1 MLLFEAEAI
10 LYNREQTK
18 INKQR
23 VLEQLRVLQR
33 FQQSLRMKEIVKKK
47 EKREEIEE
55 DKRKKRGVE
64 ERLNEIAEEE
74 GKPVEEIREE
84 IKQKVL
90 GVH

>member
-1 MLLFEAEAI
+1 
-10 LYNREQTK
+10 
-18 INKQR
+18 
-23 VLEQLRVLQR
+23 LRR
-33 FQQSLRMKEIVKKK
+33 KEVVKEK

-55 DKRKKRGVE
+55 DKKRKSGVE

-74 GKPVEEIREE
+74 GKPVGEIREE